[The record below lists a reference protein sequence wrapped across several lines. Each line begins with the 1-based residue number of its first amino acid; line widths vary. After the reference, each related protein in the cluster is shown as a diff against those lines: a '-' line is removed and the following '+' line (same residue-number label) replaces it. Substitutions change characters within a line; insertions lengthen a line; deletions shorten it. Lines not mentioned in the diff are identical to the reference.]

1 MPVTTSHES
10 LPFPATRSGTKK
22 PVSSEVKSNAMIDR
36 PRCPIR
42 FVSACCWF
50 LAAMLVASALF
61 TPLRADDLHP
71 ASPFIFRDV
80 AEEAGVLPAAAGI
93 QAHGAGWGD
102 VDGDGW
108 ADLYVGTFHYPDTKP
123 NLLLRNREGRFVLD
137 EQPQLRISTRATGVL
152 FADLDNDGDLDLY
165 VGSMPADAQSK
176 LAARIG
182 HPLAGC
188 SLFRN
193 DGGGRFTDLSAG
205 NGACPKAFGGRSAT
219 VLDFDGDGL
228 LDLLVGEDPLPGYNG
243 SKTRSSRLFRNL
255 GDLQF
260 EDVSRQAGLPEG
272 IAGLGVAAADV
283 NQDGWP
289 DIFLASTLGNHL
301 FVNDRQG
308 KFHEAAGSRETF
320 AWPTAKGDDMVCG
333 VTIGDVNGDGLP
345 DIVLGQHFS
354 SSWVE
359 PVANRL
365 YLHQGTHDGLP
376 QFKDVTEDVG
386 LVPLPLKAPHVEIQD
401 FDNDGLPDIYTSLV
415 KFADGKPHP
424 VIFRNEGRRD
434 GLPRFREGALGV
446 NDFPTDEDRAS
457 KRSGPFFDKM
467 LAERKIIYTAP
478 GPSCDFDRDGRLD
491 LFLGS
496 WWAESP
502 SLLLRNETP
511 SGHWLDVQ
519 VVGGNGVNRM
529 GVGSLVELYEAGKAG
544 VADAR
549 IGCREIATGY
559 GYASS
564 QEAIAHFG
572 LGKRTACD
580 IVVTLPHGR
589 GTMIRKSV
597 EADQRIVVGH

>member
-1 MPVTTSHES
+1 MQ
-10 LPFPATRSGTKK
+10 A
-22 PVSSEVKSNAMIDR
+22 SSEVKLNAMIDR

-42 FVSACCWF
+42 FISACRWF

-71 ASPFIFRDV
+71 APPFIFRDV

-108 ADLYVGTFHYPDTKP
+108 ADLYVGTFHYPDTQP
-123 NLLLRNREGRFVLD
+123 NLLLRNREGRFALD

-165 VGSMPADAQSK
+165 VASMPADAESK
-176 LAARIG
+176 LAVRTG

-193 DGGGRFTDLSAG
+193 DGGGRFTEISAD

-219 VLDFDGDGL
+219 VLDYDGDGL

-243 SKTRSSRLFRNL
+243 SKTHSSRLFRNL

-260 EDVSRQAGLPEG
+260 EDASRQAGLPEG

-289 DIFLASTLGNHL
+289 DIFLASTLGNRL
-301 FVNDRQG
+301 FVNDCQG

-333 VTIGDVNGDGLP
+333 VAIGDVNGDALP

-354 SSWVE
+354 SPWVE

-365 YLHQGTHDGLP
+365 YLHQGMQVGSPRFD
-376 QFKDVTEDVG
+376 DVTEVVG

-401 FDNDGLPDIYTSLV
+401 FDNDGLPDIYTSIV
-415 KFADGKPHP
+415 KFAAGVPHP
-424 VIFRNEGRRD
+424 VIFRDEGPRG
-434 GLPRFREGALGV
+434 GLPHFRETSLGV

-478 GPSCDFDRDGRLD
+478 EPSCDFDRDGRLD

-502 SLLLRNETP
+502 SMLLRNET
-511 SGHWLDVQ
+511 SGGRWLDVQ
-519 VVGGNGVNRM
+519 VAGANGVNRM
-529 GVGSLVELYEAGKAG
+529 GVGSLVEIYETGKAS
-544 VADAR
+544 VAEAR
-549 IGCREIATGY
+549 IGCREIATSY

-572 LGKRTACD
+572 LGERTACD
-580 IVVTLPHGR
+580 VVVTLPHGR
-589 GTMIRKSV
+589 GTVVRKHI
-597 EADQRIVVGH
+597 EADQRIVVR